1 MATVELTKG
10 NFDEVAGS
18 NATMLVDFWASW
30 CGPCRM
36 FGPIFDA
43 ASEQHPGIVFG
54 KVDPEAQFELAGSF
68 GIQSIPPLMILRD
81 QVVVYSQPDAVPA
94 ESLEELITRA
104 GELDMADVH
113 RQVAPGIVFGKVDT
127 EAQFELAGSFGIQS
141 TRTVMIIRDQVV
153 VYSQPGAVPAGSL
166 EELITRAG
174 ELDMA
179 DVHRQ
184 VAAHQP
190 DQSAS

>member
-54 KVDPEAQFELAGSF
+54 KVDTEAQFELAGSF
-68 GIQSIPPLMILRD
+68 GIQSIPTLMILRD

-113 RQVAPGIVFGKVDT
+113 RQVA
-127 EAQFELAGSFGIQS
+127 AH
-141 TRTVMIIRDQVV
+141 
-153 VYSQPGAVPAGSL
+153 
-166 EELITRAG
+166 RA
-174 ELDMA
+174 
-179 DVHRQ
+179 
-184 VAAHQP
+184 